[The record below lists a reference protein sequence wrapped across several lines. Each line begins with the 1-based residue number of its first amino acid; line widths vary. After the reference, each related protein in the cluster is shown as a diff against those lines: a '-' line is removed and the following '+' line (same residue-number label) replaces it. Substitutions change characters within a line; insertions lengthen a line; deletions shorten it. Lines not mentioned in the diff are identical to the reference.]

1 VQLEAAEQ
9 TFHKQE
15 SKMGIRMKIT
25 TAVACSSLL
34 VTLVTAV
41 AQERKPFAN
50 QSPELQVLERFIGS
64 WEETIELRSKEAPQ
78 PSMLKIVST
87 RKWIL
92 DGRLIE
98 NKGAWSPGNVEFLH
112 LMTYD
117 PKRREYRQWYFDVN
131 NPASMGE
138 DRGHWDE
145 ATQTLT
151 WKGKLDDGNTTETIE
166 RFTDKD
172 NFTWSFVVKDRS
184 GQVVETIDAKVRR
197 K

>member
-1 VQLEAAEQ
+1 MTIQVKA
-9 TFHKQE
+9 F
-15 SKMGIRMKIT
+15 
-25 TAVACSSLL
+25 VAIAMSPLL
-34 VTLVTAV
+34 LPLMTGLARG
-41 AQERKPFAN
+41 QKPDQKRA
-50 QSPELQVLERFIGS
+50 PELQVLERFIGS
-64 WEETIELRSKEAPQ
+64 WEETIELRSSGAPK
-78 PSMLKIVST
+78 PTILKIAST

-92 DGRLIE
+92 DGRMIE
-98 NKGAWSPGNVEFLH
+98 NTGTWSPGNVEFLH

-151 WKGKLDDGNTTETIE
+151 WRGKMEDGVTTETIE

-172 NFTWSFVVKDRS
+172 NFTWTMVIKDRS
-184 GQVVETIDAKVRR
+184 GQVVESINAKVRR